1 MQDFYV
7 YILECN
13 DGSLYVGHTD
23 DIERRISAHE
33 LRHFPDC
40 YTAKRLPVKVIYVEA
55 FASRGEALEAER
67 KIKKW
72 SRAKK
77 QAFIDQD
84 FDLFKKLTISGIRRR
99 LNL

>member
-7 YILECN
+7 YILECS

-23 DIERRISAHE
+23 DIERRISAHDT
-33 LRHFPDC
+33 RHFPGC
-40 YTAKRLPVKVIYVEA
+40 YTAKRLPVTLVHVET

-67 KIKKW
+67 MIKSW

-77 QAFIDQD
+77 QALINQD
-84 FDLFKKLTISGIRRR
+84 FDLLKKLTISGIRRR
-99 LNL
+99 QNL